1 MSLDTLRA
9 LRRSGS
15 RPDGLLKVVV
25 GRHSTAGERPD
36 VIAVAPEDRAQFLD
50 WRAVVGLPFAL
61 FVCDGA
67 TAQAEQVFD
76 ALLTVNAKPAGACW
90 RDGAVTAD
98 EATAPTLQ
106 RMWEALCL

>member
-1 MSLDTLRA
+1 MSLLTLRD
-9 LRRSGS
+9 LRRSG
-15 RPDGLLKVVV
+15 RKPDGIVKVVV
-25 GRHSTAGERPD
+25 GKRSSAEDRPD

-50 WRAVVGLPFAL
+50 WRAAVGLPFAL

-76 ALLTVNAKPAGACW
+76 ALLAANAKPAGACW

-98 EATAPTLQ
+98 EPTAQTLK